1 MQTDHLCTVILLIV
15 KTFKAHIELQNEIL
29 LLQKLFHSSQ
39 QMDIHGL
46 EVFSFY
52 CISVLEW
59 KSLN

>member
-1 MQTDHLCTVILLIV
+1 MQTDHLCTLILLIV

-52 CISVLEW
+52 CISVLE
-59 KSLN
+59 